1 MTIFSG
7 GTGLSGEVVNN
18 VFLFILV
25 ICVSLLALIT
35 FLMVYF
41 VIRYR
46 REKHPQPADIEG
58 STWLEVTWTV
68 IPTLIVLTMF
78 YYGLTGF
85 QFLKKAPEGSMTIK
99 VIARQWSWLFE
110 YENGIKDTELRAPV
124 GKPVKL
130 LLTSQDVIH
139 GFYAPAFRI
148 KQDAVP
154 GMTTYLWFQPT
165 QTGTFDVMCSQYCGL
180 EHSHMLT
187 KILVLPGEEFTKW
200 YQEGKKEEGVAEG
213 PPPGEQLYLTK
224 GCAACHSID
233 GSPRVGPT
241 WKGLYRKP
249 IKVMTAGNE
258 RTVIADE
265 AYLRRSIEDPNA
277 DISVG
282 YPPIMPKEKL
292 TEEEMKGLLN
302 YIGSLK

>member
-1 MTIFSG
+1 MFG
-7 GTGLSGEVVNN
+7 ATGLSGKVVND
-18 VFLFILV
+18 VFLYILV
-25 ICVSLLALIT
+25 ICVFFFVLIT

-46 REKHPQPADIEG
+46 REKHPTPADIEG
-58 STWLEVTWTV
+58 STWLEITWTV
-68 IPTLIVLTMF
+68 IPTLLVLTMF

-85 QFLKKAPEGSMTIK
+85 QFLKKVPEGAMPVK
-99 VIARQWSWLFE
+99 VIARQWSWLFQ
-110 YENGIKDTELRAPV
+110 YENGMKETELRVPV

-154 GMTTYLWFQPT
+154 GMETYLWFQAT

-187 KILVLPGEEFTKW
+187 KIVVLPEEEFTKW
-200 YQEGKKEEGVAEG
+200 YQSKQVQVATKG
-213 PPPGEQLYLTK
+213 PVPGNKLYQEK
-224 GCAACHSID
+224 GCAGCHSTD

-241 WKGLYRKP
+241 FKGLFGKTE
-249 IKVMTAGNE
+249 KVMAAGKEQTA
-258 RTVIADE
+258 VVDE
-265 AYLRRSIEDPNA
+265 AFIRKFILEPNVVHIE
-277 DISVG
+277 G
-282 YPPIMPKEKL
+282 YPPIMPKISMIDEEL
-292 TEEEMKGLLN
+292 TALVGYIKGL
-302 YIGSLK
+302 K

>member
-1 MTIFSG
+1 MIFSG
-7 GTGLSGEVVNN
+7 ATGISGRVVDN
-18 VFLFILV
+18 VFLYILV
-25 ICVSLLALIT
+25 ICVLLLGLIT

-58 STWLEVTWTV
+58 STWLEITWTV

-85 QFLKKAPEGSMTIK
+85 QFLKKVPEGAMVVK
-99 VIARQWSWLFE
+99 VIARQWSWHFQ
-110 YENGIKDTELRAPV
+110 YENGIEDTDLRVPV

-154 GMTTYLWFQPT
+154 GMTNYLWFQPT
-165 QTGTFDVMCSQYCGL
+165 ETGTFDVMCSQYCGL

-187 KILVLPGEEFTKW
+187 KIVVLPEREFTKW
-200 YQEGKKEEGVAEG
+200 YQGKKVEMSANG
-213 PPPGEQLYLTK
+213 PPPGLQLYQEK
-224 GCAACHSID
+224 GCVACHSID
-233 GSPRVGPT
+233 GSPRVGPSF
-241 WKGLYRKP
+241 KGLFGKTE
-249 IKVMTAGNE
+249 KVI
-258 RTVIADE
+258 TVGEEQTVVVDE
-265 AYLRRSIEDPNA
+265 AFIRNYIKDP
-277 DISVG
+277 DVVRVEG
-282 YPPIMPKEKL
+282 YPPLMPKISI
-292 TEEEMKGLLN
+292 TNEELN
-302 YIGSLK
+302 ALVDYIKSLK

>member
-1 MTIFSG
+1 MIFSG
-7 GTGLSGEVVNN
+7 ATGISGRVVDN
-18 VFLFILV
+18 VFLYILV
-25 ICVSLLALIT
+25 ICVFLLALIT

-46 REKHPQPADIEG
+46 REKHPHPADIEG

-85 QFLKKAPEGSMTIK
+85 QFLKKVPEGAMVVK

-110 YENGIKDTELRAPV
+110 YENGTKESELRVPV

-130 LLTSQDVIH
+130 LLTSEDVIH

-154 GMTTYLWFQPT
+154 GMTNYLWFQPT
-165 QTGTFDVMCSQYCGL
+165 EAGTFDVMCSQYCGL

-187 KILVLPGEEFTKW
+187 KLIVLPEKEFTTW
-200 YQEGKKEEGVAEG
+200 YGSRKVETAAKG
-213 PPPGEQLYLTK
+213 PPPGYKLYQEK
-224 GCAACHSID
+224 GCFACHSID

-241 WKGLYRKP
+241 FKGLYGKTVTVLTDGKERK
-249 IKVMTAGNE
+249 V
-258 RTVIADE
+258 VADE
-265 AYLRRSIEDPNA
+265 AYLQKSILEPNA
-277 DISVG
+277 DIAKGFPAVM
-282 YPPIMPKEKL
+282 PPEQMTAQELREIVKYLEA
-292 TEEEMKGLLN
+292 
-302 YIGSLK
+302 LK

>member
-7 GTGLSGEVVNN
+7 ATGLSGKVVNN

-25 ICVSLLALIT
+25 ICVFLLALIT

-46 REKHPQPADIEG
+46 RERHPQPADIEG
-58 STWLEVTWTV
+58 STLLEIVWTV

-85 QFLKKAPEGSMTIK
+85 QFLKKVPEGSMVIK
-99 VIARQWSWLFE
+99 VIARQWSWLFD
-110 YENGIKDTELRAPV
+110 YENGTKDSELRVPV

-130 LLTSQDVIH
+130 ILTSQDVIH

-165 QTGTFDVMCSQYCGL
+165 EVGTFDVLCTQYCGL

-187 KILVLPGEEFTKW
+187 KIVVLPQEEFTKW
-200 YQEGKKEEGVAEG
+200 YQAKKQEVALKG
-213 PPPGEQLYLTK
+213 PPLGPKLYQEK
-224 GCAACHSID
+224 GCAGCHSTD

-241 WKGLYRKP
+241 FKGLFGKTE
-249 IKVMTAGNE
+249 IVLTAGREQTIVVNE
-258 RTVIADE
+258 TFVREHISE
-265 AYLRRSIEDPNA
+265 PNVE
-277 DISVG
+277 IVKG
-282 YPPIMPKEKL
+282 YPPVMPKISL
-292 TEEEMKGLLN
+292 THEELTALVEFIKNLE
-302 YIGSLK
+302 

>member
-1 MTIFSG
+1 MIFSG
-7 GTGLSGEVVNN
+7 ATGISGRVVDN
-18 VFLFILV
+18 VFLYILI
-25 ICVSLLALIT
+25 ICIFLLGLIT

-85 QFLKKAPEGSMTIK
+85 EFLKKVPPGAMVVK
-99 VIARQWSWLFE
+99 VIARQWSWLFQ
-110 YENGIKDTELRAPV
+110 YENGAKDQELRVPV

-154 GMTTYLWFQPT
+154 GMTNTLWFQPT
-165 QTGTFDVMCSQYCGL
+165 QAGTFDVMCSQYCGL

-187 KILVLPGEEFTKW
+187 KIIVLPEEEFTKW
-200 YQEGKKEEGVAEG
+200 YQGKREEVALKG
-213 PPPGEQLYLTK
+213 PPLGPKLYQEK
-224 GCAACHSID
+224 GCAACHSTD

-241 WKGLYRKP
+241 FKGLFGKTE
-249 IKVMTAGNE
+249 KVMTAGKE
-258 RTVIADE
+258 RTIVVDE
-265 AYLRRSIEDPNA
+265 AYIRHYILDPNVVH
-277 DISVG
+277 IEG
-282 YPPIMPKEKL
+282 YQPIMPKINM
-292 TEEEMKGLLN
+292 TNEELKALVD
-302 YIGSLK
+302 YIKSLKG

>member
-1 MTIFSG
+1 MIFSG
-7 GTGLSGEVVNN
+7 ATGLSGRVVDN
-18 VFLFILV
+18 VFLYILI
-25 ICVSLLALIT
+25 ICVFLLGLIT

-46 REKHPQPADIEG
+46 REKHPHPADIEG

-85 QFLKKAPEGSMTIK
+85 EFLKKVPPGAMVVK

-110 YENGIKDTELRAPV
+110 YENGAKDTELRVPV

-165 QTGTFDVMCSQYCGL
+165 EVGTFDVLCSQYCGL
-180 EHSHMLT
+180 EHAHMFT
-187 KILVLPGEEFTKW
+187 KIVALPQEEFTKW
-200 YQEGKKEEGVAEG
+200 YQGKKQEVALKG
-213 PPPGEQLYLTK
+213 PSLGPKLYQEK
-224 GCAACHSID
+224 GCFACHSTD
-233 GSPRVGPT
+233 GTPRVGPGF
-241 WKGLYRKP
+241 KGLLGKKEGV
-249 IKVMTAGNE
+249 ISGGKGE
-258 RTVIADE
+258 TVVVDE
-265 AYLRRSIEDPNA
+265 AFIRRFISEPNVVHIE
-277 DISVG
+277 G
-282 YPPIMPKEKL
+282 YPPIMPKISITDEEL
-292 TEEEMKGLLN
+292 TALVD
-302 YIGSLK
+302 YIKSLK